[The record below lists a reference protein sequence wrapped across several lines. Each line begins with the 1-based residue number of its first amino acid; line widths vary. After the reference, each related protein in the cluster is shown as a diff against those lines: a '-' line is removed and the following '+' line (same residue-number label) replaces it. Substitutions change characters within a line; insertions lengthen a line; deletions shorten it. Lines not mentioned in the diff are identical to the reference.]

1 MGELSVINLKH
12 CYMKT
17 ILFPSD
23 FSDNATHA
31 AQYAGMLAKLFNAK
45 IILLNVYSIPTVS
58 EYQLPSEIE
67 DFIIRNRKDAEKALQ
82 NFTVQFIEKTGLA
95 PERVIQR
102 VEYGLAADKIVNIAN
117 SIKADMI
124 VMGTKGAG
132 TILDRWLGT
141 HAQQVMKLAQCPVWV
156 IPENASF
163 NYPKNILYAA
173 DFQGDEVDTIERI
186 YAFTKPLGTQLKAV
200 HIHDYFEMNLGHSI
214 QEMIHLL
221 EDKFQQEELK
231 AITLSRAEIIDGLE
245 TYIKN
250 QPPDVLLLAVHDK
263 PLLDKLFNDS
273 VTKHFV
279 QAGKLPLLFFQ
290 K

>member
-1 MGELSVINLKH
+1 
-12 CYMKT
+12 MKT
-17 ILFPSD
+17 ILFPTD
-23 FSDNATHA
+23 FSDNASHA

-45 IILLNVYSIPTVS
+45 IVLLNIYSIPTVS

-67 DFIIRNRKDAEKALQ
+67 DFIIRNRKEAEKALQ
-82 NFTVQFIEKTGLA
+82 DFAVKFIEKTGLA

-102 VEYGLAADKIVNIAN
+102 VEYGLATDKIVNIAN
-117 SIKADMI
+117 AIKSDMI

-132 TILDRWLGT
+132 TLLDRWLGT
-141 HAQQVMKLAQCPVWV
+141 HAQEVMKLAECPVWV
-156 IPENASF
+156 IPADASF

-173 DFQGDEVDTIERI
+173 DFQGDEVETVQQVF
-186 YAFTKPLGTQLKAV
+186 AFTKPLGTKLKVV

-214 QEMIHLL
+214 QEMAHLL
-221 EDKFQQEELK
+221 EDKFKSEELK
-231 AITLSRAEIIDGLE
+231 VISLSRAEIIEGLE
-245 TYIKN
+245 TYINN
-250 QPPDVLLLAVHDK
+250 QSPDVLLLAVHEK
-263 PLLDKLFNDS
+263 PFLDRLFNDS